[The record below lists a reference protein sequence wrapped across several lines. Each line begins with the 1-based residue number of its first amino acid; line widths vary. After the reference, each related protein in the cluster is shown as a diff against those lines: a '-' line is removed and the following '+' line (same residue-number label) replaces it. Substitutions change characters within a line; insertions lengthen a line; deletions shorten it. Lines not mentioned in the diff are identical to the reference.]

1 MIAILTTK
9 TLHHIHFVNSILQ
22 KKRSIF
28 CITEKNNITPKFKT
42 KVKFEDNYIQKYEK
56 EENIANL
63 ILDKSVSV
71 IKLNN

>member
-1 MIAILTTK
+1 MITSKDVT
-9 TLHHIHFVNSILQ
+9 HHRYQV
-22 KKRSIF
+22 
-28 CITEKNNITPKFKT
+28 
-42 KVKFEDNYIQKYEK
+42 EDNYIQKYEK